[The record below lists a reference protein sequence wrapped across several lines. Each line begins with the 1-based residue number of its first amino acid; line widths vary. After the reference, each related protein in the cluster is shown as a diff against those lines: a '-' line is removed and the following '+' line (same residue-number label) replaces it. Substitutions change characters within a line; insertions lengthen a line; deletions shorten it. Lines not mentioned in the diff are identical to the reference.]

1 MLKRMM
7 RLAALAAGLGFFGVS
22 AAQTESY
29 GLPENIQDGNILH
42 LFCWSSP
49 QIRTA
54 IPSIAEAGFTAIQI
68 SPVQGNAH
76 SGAEWFYA
84 YMPYDFAIKGTGA
97 VNNADA
103 LKKVCEQAHK
113 YGVKVIVDVV
123 ANHINGATV
132 NRDAWWNTNDRLR
145 PTTSKVNYASRT
157 SITQHRMGDYPDVNS
172 ESAEVQERAK
182 DFVQALKDCG
192 VDGIRWDAAKHIAL
206 PSENCDFWKAVTSV
220 PGLYH
225 YGEILDSPGGSN
237 ANGLMKEYT
246 DYMSVTDNTY
256 SRIVLNAVKNGTVPT
271 THASWASSTIADS
284 KVVYWGE
291 SHDTYANDGGETKN
305 VTQERID
312 RAWAIVACRAGAS
325 SLYLSRPSQTGYR
338 EIKMGVQGS
347 THFTAPEIAAVNHF
361 RNAMVGKPDYYT
373 ASGGVACITR
383 KNGGAVIVVGNGGSK
398 AVSVENGGAYCP
410 PGIYV
415 DKISGNTFTVTA
427 SKISGT
433 TGPTGIAVLYDG
445 VADTQPRVTFSPEGG
460 SFKGETLDVKAELVN
475 AVSGTVAVSAAGIA
489 GYEETLAPGVN
500 TLTIGAGV
508 AFGETITLRWS
519 ANAAGGAAA
528 SGEVTYT
535 KVDPSL
541 RPADMPS
548 EFYIL
553 GQVNGNS
560 WDPSIGV
567 KMDEDGSSFVAD
579 VTIQGAFSF
588 ASAIGAKGNWSAF
601 NASGVRYGAT
611 GADVPLAIGG
621 SAAIQKVTD
630 PKAYTFAAASAGTSY
645 TIAVDWDTMTVSVR
659 EAAGVDGVT
668 VEDAAAQPE
677 YYTLQGIRV
686 DEPSTPGLYIVRRGR
701 SVSKVYIR

>member
-1 MLKRMM
+1 MLKRLI
-7 RLAALAAGLGFFGVS
+7 RLAAFAAALGVFGVS
-22 AAQTESY
+22 DAQTNTY
-29 GLPENIQDGNILH
+29 GLPEDIQDGNILH
-42 LFCWSSP
+42 LFCWNAS

-68 SPVQGNAH
+68 SPIQGNAS
-76 SGAEWFYA
+76 SGSEWFYA
-84 YMPYDFAIKGTGA
+84 YMPYDFAVRGTGA
-97 VNNADA
+97 VNNAET
-103 LKKVCEQAHK
+103 LKKVCDQAHS

-132 NRDAWWNTNDRLR
+132 NRDAWWNTGDRLR
-145 PTTSKVNYASRT
+145 ATTSKVNYSNRT

-182 DFVQALKDCG
+182 AFVQTLKDCG

-225 YGEILDSPGGSN
+225 YGEILDTPGGAN
-237 ANGLMKEYT
+237 ANNLMKEYT
-246 DYMSVTDNTY
+246 DYMSVTDNNY
-256 SRIVLNAVKNGTVPT
+256 SRIVLNAVKNGSVPT
-271 THASWASSTIADS
+271 THAGWAASTIADN

-305 VTQERID
+305 ITQERID
-312 RAWAIVACRAGAS
+312 RAWAIVACRNGAS
-325 SLYLSRPSQTGYR
+325 SLYLSRPAQKGYR

-347 THFTAPEIAAVNHF
+347 EHFVDPEIAEVNHF

-373 ASGGVACITR
+373 AAGGVACITR
-383 KNGGAVIVVGNGGSK
+383 KDGGAVIVVGNGGSK
-398 AVSVENGGAYCP
+398 AVSVENGGSYCP
-410 PGIYV
+410 AGIYV
-415 DKISGNTFTVTA
+415 DKISGNTFTVTP

-445 VADTQPRVTFSPEGG
+445 VADTQPRVTVTPEGG
-460 SFKGETLDVKAELVN
+460 NFKGETLDIKVELVN
-475 AVSGTVAVSAAGIA
+475 AVSGSLTVSAPGITS
-489 GYEETLAPGVN
+489 YEETLVPGVN
-500 TLTIGAGV
+500 ELTIGAGV

-519 ANAAGGAAA
+519 AKNAAGATATGDVSFA
-528 SGEVTYT
+528 
-535 KVDPSL
+535 KLDPSL

-588 ASAIGAKGNWSAF
+588 ASALGTKGNWSAF
-601 NASGVRYGAT
+601 NDSGVRYGAT
-611 GADVPLAIGG
+611 GADVPLVLG
-621 SAAIQKVTD
+621 SGAAIQQVND
-630 PKAYTFAAASAGTSY
+630 PKAYTFKAAAAATAY
-645 TIAVDWDTMTVSVR
+645 TIAVDWDSMTVSVR
-659 EAAGVDGVT
+659 EAAGIGGVT
-668 VEDAAAQPE
+668 VEDEDALPE
-677 YYTLQGIRV
+677 YYTIQGIRV
-686 DEPSTPGLYIVRRGR
+686 DEPSVPGLYIMRRGR